1 MMDITIYTD
10 GACRGNPGPGGYGSI
25 LRYTGPDGKVYEKE
39 LSAGFESTTNNRM
52 EILAAVAAL
61 EALKKPCQIV
71 LYSDSQYLVNAFRQ
85 GWLEKWKRNDWFRDV
100 KRKEKA
106 KNVDLW
112 KRLDEAMKPHEVM
125 FQWVKGHAENPFNN
139 RCDELA
145 VAAALNKEERGID
158 IGFTAEG

>member
-1 MMDITIYTD
+1 MMNVTIYTD

-125 FQWVKGHAENPFNN
+125 FQWVKGHAENSFNN

>member
-1 MMDITIYTD
+1 MMNVTIYTD

-85 GWLEKWKRNDWFRDV
+85 GWLEKWKRNDWFRDA

-106 KNVDLW
+106 KNIGL
-112 KRLDEAMKPHEVM
+112 RPCS
-125 FQWVKGHAENPFNN
+125 
-139 RCDELA
+139 RCRPPE
-145 VAAALNKEERGID
+145 
-158 IGFTAEG
+158 

>member
-1 MMDITIYTD
+1 MMNVTIYTD